1 MRHMRWVLAG
11 CAAGTAMFAMLG
23 ARAQGTEERW
33 QFEATPYLFGAGLDG
48 TVGVRGVEAEVD
60 AELED
65 IFDNLDSAFMGTIE
79 LRRGRFGLLLDGLYF
94 KLKDEG
100 AQSWSGPA
108 GIGSAT
114 GELEATSTMRVY
126 QVAAAY
132 RIGER
137 TTVDLIA
144 GARYTQVD
152 AELDLTVT
160 TAGLLPGGARSVSD
174 DRSWWDPVIGA
185 RVLIPI
191 GERWTAVLYGDFGG
205 FDVGSDS
212 TYQLIAGLNWQFAQ
226 HFSLKA
232 GYRYIYQDYE
242 DDDDGFKWDMAAYGP
257 YLGLGIRF

>member
-1 MRHMRWVLAG
+1 MLAM
-11 CAAGTAMFAMLG
+11 AGV
-23 ARAQGTEERW
+23 RAQAAEERW
-33 QFEATPYLFGAGLDG
+33 LLEVTPYFFGAGLDG
-48 TVGVRGVEAEVD
+48 TLGVRGVEADLE
-60 AELED
+60 AEFDDILE
-65 IFDNLDSAFMGTIE
+65 NLDSAFMGTME
-79 LRRGRFGLLLDGLYF
+79 LRRGRFGLLFDGLYF

-114 GELEATSTMRVY
+114 GELESTSTMQVY
-126 QVAAAY
+126 QLAAAY
-132 RIGER
+132 RMGER

-152 AELDLTVT
+152 ADLDLTVT
-160 TAGLLPGGARSVSD
+160 TGGLLPGGARSVSD

-205 FDVGSDS
+205 FGVGSDS
-212 TYQLIAGLNWQFAQ
+212 TYQLIAGLNWQFAE

-232 GYRYIYQDYE
+232 GYRYIYEDYE
-242 DDDDGFKWDMAAYGP
+242 DDGFKWDMAAYGP